1 MFHSEVGL
9 PIFGWMKT
17 EFSYRGENYVC
28 DFSDPIDIS
37 IPLVAGPDR
46 LSAWYVPPIA
56 IEPVRANGF
65 VGAVAEGGSVN
76 FRDIRFNPHGHG
88 THTECVGHIAPEVY
102 SVNQALE
109 QRFFVARLHTVEPC
123 ILTENYGNG
132 QAGDRVIRAS
142 DIPDALPEAL
152 VLRTRPNEPSKTTR
166 AYSDSNPP
174 YLLAETA
181 SKLVALGVQHLL
193 LDLPSVD
200 REVDGGVLAA
210 HHLFWGWPAHPRKR
224 ATITELIYVDDRVED
239 GLYLLN
245 LQTAPFENDAT
256 PSRPVLYRAVQQ

>member
-1 MFHSEVGL
+1 
-9 PIFGWMKT
+9 MKAT
-17 EFSYRGENYVC
+17 FEHRDVTYHC
-28 DFSDPIDIS
+28 DLNQALDIS
-37 IPLVAGPDR
+37 IPLAAGEGR
-46 LSAWYVPPIA
+46 LTAWYVPPIE

-65 VGAVAEGGSVN
+65 VGSVAEGGSVN

-88 THTECVGHIAPEVY
+88 THTECVGHITPEVY
-102 SVNQALE
+102 SVNEALE
-109 QRFFVARLHTVEPC
+109 QRFFVARLHTVEPG

-152 VLRTRPNEPSKTTR
+152 VLRTRPNELSKTTR
-166 AYSDSNPP
+166 AYGDSNPP

-256 PSRPVLYRAVQQ
+256 PSRPVLYRAIPQ